1 MSVIEQAKRTDPTLE
16 KLAYTVIGAA
26 IEVHKQLGPGWLES
40 AYEEALCVE
49 LSLRDVPFVRQ
60 CEVNLM
66 YKGRKVGEGRINLL
80 VAEKLI
86 VEVKAVTALAAIHTA
101 QVITYLRLTGCHLAL
116 LINFN
121 VPQLRDGIE
130 RVVLS
135 LS

>member
-1 MSVIEQAKRTDPTLE
+1 MSVIEQAKRTDPALE
-16 KLAYTVIGAA
+16 KLVYTVIGAA

-60 CEVNLM
+60 REVNLM
-66 YKGRKVGEGRINLL
+66 YKGRKVGEGRIDLL
-80 VAEKLI
+80 VANQLI
-86 VEVKAVTALAAIHTA
+86 IELKAVTALANIHTA

-121 VPQLRDGIE
+121 VPRLRDGIE
-130 RVVLS
+130 RIVLS